1 MPEAAKAVLEHLFS
15 EGFKRIEA
23 WHNVANPKSGRVM
36 QKIGMTHEGTLK
48 SYDMDN
54 QGVLR
59 DMELYAIVK
68 N

>member
-1 MPEAAKAVLEHLFS
+1 
-15 EGFKRIEA
+15 
-23 WHNVANPKSGRVM
+23 
-36 QKIGMTHEGTLK
+36 MTHEGTLK

-59 DMELYAIVK
+59 DMELYAIVR